1 MIMDGWWA
9 ATEARLLSFGPYFTF
24 DTGSDP
30 AGRPLAD
37 TVGPLVDGTVRTL
50 GTDDRRVAGSIAF
63 QGLAARLWSLTAGAA
78 VVAGIV
84 PDLPADAVRLTTVD
98 PVTPYLV
105 APASWRVLDAT
116 AGSLVDVTLARQLD
130 PLATAVADTAGTP
143 RHVLT
148 GNAASAL
155 VGTFRVLA
163 ADAGLAERVSSLA
176 TAVFAR
182 PELAGTGTLDVTGR
196 LPAFRRTDCCLYY
209 RVPGGG
215 LCGDCVL
222 RR

>member
-1 MIMDGWWA
+1 MTDWLA
-9 ATEARLLSFGPYFTF
+9 PLRRFGPYFTF
-24 DTGSDP
+24 DAGAEP
-30 AGRPLAD
+30 AGRGLAD
-37 TVGPLVDGTVRTL
+37 AAGSLVDATAATL

-78 VVAGIV
+78 VVAGLV
-84 PDLPADAVRLTTVD
+84 PDVPMDAVRLTAVD

-105 APASWRVLDAT
+105 TPATWPTLDAT
-116 AGSLVDVTLARQLD
+116 AESLVDVTLARHLE
-130 PLATAVADTAGTP
+130 PLAHTVADAAGTP
-143 RHVLT
+143 HRILISD
-148 GNAASAL
+148 AASAL

-163 ADAGLAERVSSLA
+163 ADDTLADRVRTLA
-176 TAVFAR
+176 AAIFAR
-182 PELAGTGTLDVTGR
+182 PELTGTGTLDVTGR

>member
-1 MIMDGWWA
+1 MGRWWA
-9 ATEARLLSFGPYFTF
+9 ELQRFGPYFTF
-24 DTGSDP
+24 GTGAEP
-30 AGRPLAD
+30 AGRGLAD
-37 TVGPLVDGTVRTL
+37 AAGSLVDATARTL
-50 GTDDRRVAGSIAF
+50 GTDDRRVAGSIAY

-78 VVAGIV
+78 VVAGLV
-84 PDLPADAVRLTTVD
+84 PDVPTGAVRLTAVD

-105 APASWRVLDAT
+105 SPGSWPTREAT
-116 AGSLVDVTLARQLD
+116 AGPLLDVTLTRHLE
-130 PLATAVADTAGTP
+130 PLARTVSGAAGTP
-143 RHVLT
+143 L
-148 GNAASAL
+148 GILAGDAASAL

-163 ADAGLAERVSSLA
+163 ADHTLAERAGRLA
-176 TAVFAR
+176 AAAFAR

-209 RVPGGG
+209 RVLGGG

>member
-1 MIMDGWWA
+1 MIMEGWWA
-9 ATEARLLSFGPYFTF
+9 AADARLRRFGPYFTF
-24 DTGSDP
+24 ATGSDP
-30 AGRPLAD
+30 AGRTLPDAAGD
-37 TVGPLVDGTVRTL
+37 VVDVTTRAL

-78 VVAGIV
+78 VVAGKV
-84 PDLPADAVRLTTVD
+84 PDVPAGAVRLTAVD

-116 AGSLVDVTLARQLD
+116 ADTLVDVTLARHLD
-130 PLATAVADTAGTP
+130 PLASAVREAAATP
-143 RHVLT
+143 RHILT
-148 GNAASAL
+148 GDGASAL

-163 ADAGLAERVSSLA
+163 ADATLSEPVRALA
-176 TAVFAR
+176 TAAFAR

-222 RR
+222 R